1 MLKSSGVQTFVI
13 GTKMS
18 NSAEMQLIS
27 NDPNNVYPV
36 PDFANLHQIEESLI
50 GKLRPKRVLEK
61 PNTVERPTTGKDI
74 VFLLDGSDRTKGSF
88 PALQTFVRRM
98 VETLSID
105 DSSDRVSVVQY
116 SKEPTVE
123 FLLNTYSTKREILD
137 HMDGLRH
144 RGGRPLNT
152 GTALQY
158 LRENVFTTPA
168 GSRRL
173 EGVAQVLVILT
184 DGRSS
189 DSVNASAAALKDL
202 GVLTFAIGAMNSD
215 FKELQY
221 ISYDPSYAI
230 SLPEFNELQ
239 SVQEKIQSKIE
250 ALIVDESPETTSSTA
265 DIQGRDIVFLLD
277 GSDEAR
283 NGFPAMQNFV
293 ERMVEK
299 LQVGDNEDRVS
310 VVQYSRDAQV
320 HFYLNTFSTTE
331 DVADSVRAL
340 RHKGGRSLNTG
351 AALQFVKDNVFTESS
366 GSRQLQ
372 GVPQILILVNGGRS
386 SDNVDTPA
394 SNLKQQGIYVIG
406 IGTQRSDSREL
417 EKVSFDPRYALSVAN
432 FADLPNIQEQLSSVI
447 STMAMEAAPAKPTE
461 TVDKKFTGR
470 DVVFLLDGSDNTRAR
485 FPAMRDFVQRVIE
498 TLRVDDKKDRVSV
511 VQYSR
516 EPTVNFYLNT
526 YTSKGDILNTV
537 RSLSH
542 KGGKPLNTGAAL
554 QYLKDSVFVPS
565 AGSRRLEGVA
575 QVLVLLSGG
584 RSSDNVEAPAF
595 ALKELGVKTFA
606 IGSRNADN
614 EEMRKISSD
623 PSTALIVSDFN
634 ELPRVQQQ
642 LQSSLEAP
650 TDGVTPKPPVPPG
663 TLKFTRIEK

>member
-1 MLKSSGVQTFVI
+1 MA
-13 GTKMS
+13 ME
-18 NSAEMQLIS
+18 AA
-27 NDPNNVYPV
+27 P
-36 PDFANLHQIEESLI
+36 A
-50 GKLRPKRVLEK
+50 K
-61 PNTVERPTTGKDI
+61 PTETVDKKFTGRDV
-74 VFLLDGSDRTKGSF
+74 VFLLDGSDNTRARF
-88 PALQTFVRRM
+88 PAMRDFVQRV
-98 VETLSID
+98 VETLRVD
-105 DSSDRVSVVQY
+105 DKKDRVSVVQY
-116 SKEPTVE
+116 SREPTVN
-123 FLLNTYSTKREILD
+123 FYLNTYTSKGDILNTVRSLS
-137 HMDGLRH
+137 HK
-144 RGGRPLNT
+144 GGKPLNT
-152 GTALQY
+152 GAALQY
-158 LRENVFTTPA
+158 LKDSVFVPSA

-173 EGVAQVLVILT
+173 EGVAQVLVLLSG
-184 DGRSS
+184 GRSS
-189 DSVNASAAALKDL
+189 DNVEAPAFALKEL
-202 GVLTFAIGAMNSD
+202 GVKTFAIGSRNADNEEIR
-215 FKELQY
+215 K
-221 ISYDPSYAI
+221 ISSDPSTALI
-230 SLPEFNELQ
+230 VSDFNELPRVQQQLQ
-239 SVQEKIQSKIE
+239 SSLE
-250 ALIVDESPETTSSTA
+250 APTDGVTPKPPVPPA

-293 ERMVEK
+293 ERTVEK

-485 FPAMRDFVQRVIE
+485 FPAMRDFVQRVVE

-614 EEMRKISSD
+614 EEIRKISSD

-663 TLKFTRIEK
+663 TLKFTQIEK